1 VPTPAQ
7 HFHQM
12 NAPQK
17 QSSPSRAASENQSA
31 REQPE
36 QGLPA
41 TLGQKIFIFLLFLY
55 VLSLLWLTLSHHW
68 YGVLP
73 KWLDPH

>member
-1 VPTPAQ
+1 
-7 HFHQM
+7 M

-17 QSSPSRAASENQSA
+17 QSSPSRAAAEDKSTKG
-31 REQPE
+31 QPE

-41 TLGQKIFIFLLFLY
+41 TLGQKIFITVLYLY
-55 VLSLLWLTLSHHW
+55 VLSLVWLTLSHHW

>member
-1 VPTPAQ
+1 
-7 HFHQM
+7 M

-17 QSSPSRAASENQSA
+17 QSSTSRAGSDNQSA
-31 REQPE
+31 KAQPE

-41 TLGQKIFIFLLFLY
+41 TLAQKIFVVVLCLY
-55 VLSLLWLTLSHHW
+55 VLSLIWLTLSHHW

-73 KWLDPH
+73 NWLDPH